1 MAQARVLML
10 VSCLQAAPAQQSA
23 CEEQA
28 ACMATSALAGQA
40 HSVQTVSTLAD
51 WNAVQQVQAL
61 TPVMRIEPAQA
72 GDRLP
77 VKTIFTAMPAV
88 AQSRT

>member
-72 GDRLP
+72 GRLP
-77 VKTIFTAMPAV
+77 VKTIFTAMPAM